1 MKLNV
6 VQNQDPKPW
15 YAEGLHFT
23 CQQSG
28 HCCTGGPGYVWIS
41 EEEVGRLA
49 EHLGITLEQALK
61 QYCRR
66 IGDRL
71 SLNEHRNVHGKYDCV
86 FLRHERAEVQPGED
100 RVVHSRQICSIYH
113 VRPLQCRT
121 WPFWEGL
128 LEDKEAWDRA
138 ARGCPGMN
146 QGKHFAREEIET
158 LRDARDWPENPP
170 TSAAAKDKP
179 RP

>member
-6 VQNQDPKPW
+6 VQNQNSQPW
-15 YAEGLHFT
+15 YAEGLQFT

-49 EHLGITLEQALK
+49 QHLGITFEQAIK

-86 FLRHERAEVQPGED
+86 FLRHERAQVQPGEEQ
-100 RVVHSRQICSIYH
+100 VVHSRQVCSIYQ

-146 QGKHFAREEIET
+146 QGKQFTREEIEA
-158 LRDARDWPENPP
+158 LRDAQDWPQNPP
-170 TSAAAKDKP
+170 TSAAKGQR